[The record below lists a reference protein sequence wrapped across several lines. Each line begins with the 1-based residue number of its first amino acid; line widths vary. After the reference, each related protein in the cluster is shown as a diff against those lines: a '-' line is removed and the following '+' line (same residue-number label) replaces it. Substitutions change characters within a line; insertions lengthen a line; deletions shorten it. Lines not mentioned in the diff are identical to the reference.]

1 MLVDKNG
8 KPLRSSEA
16 TPLHEAAERWEKGQ
30 MRAYGVIY
38 VEHDG
43 TVHCNVG
50 RDHADG
56 PVLKLLGQGCGTII
70 GFLRAEHARNHAPDI
85 G

>member
-1 MLVDKNG
+1 MLVDKDG

-30 MRAYGVIY
+30 LRAYGVIY

-50 RDHADG
+50 RDHTDA
-56 PVLKLLGQGCGTII
+56 PALMLLGQGCGTII
-70 GFLRAEHARNHAPDI
+70 GYLRTENARHHAPDP